1 MADPTTF
8 VLFGATGDL
17 ARSKLWPALHDL
29 AADGRLPE
37 PLSVL
42 GVSRSASTERLRA
55 LADEHGR
62 SRGRL
67 RTSEGWER
75 VVGSIEAVNGA
86 GDDPALYQQLEA
98 GLGERP
104 GRRLTYLSV
113 APSLFGPIAERLG
126 GIGLGQEA
134 ADHSRMVIEKPFG
147 ADLASARSL
156 HDRLHEH
163 FAERQIVRIDHYL
176 GKETVQN
183 LIVLR
188 FVNGIFEP
196 LWDRRSVEHVQI
208 TVAEESGVGGRGEFY
223 DATGALRDVG
233 QNHLLQ
239 LLALTAMDPPG
250 RVTGD
255 ELRQERLK
263 VLRALVPVHP
273 DDAVLGQYEGYEDED
288 GVAEG
293 SRTDTYAALRVEIES
308 WRWAGVPFYLR
319 TGKRL
324 AARAAEIAVTF
335 RPAPHMSFQGD
346 GVHPSPNRLVIGIQ
360 PGQRI
365 SLHVSGKRPGT
376 GLEIADVELDFDAG
390 SVAEEE
396 APEAYERLLGDAFA
410 GDCSLFASSAEV
422 EAQWT
427 ALDRLLAERPD
438 PVPYEQGSSGP
449 LEADRLLARDGR
461 GWRSL
466 PAVAGTLRG

>member
-1 MADPTTF
+1 MADRTTF

-17 ARSKLWPALHDL
+17 ARTKLWPALHDL
-29 AADGRLPE
+29 ASDDRLPQD
-37 PLSVL
+37 LTVL
-42 GVSRSASTERLRA
+42 GISRSASTERLRA

-62 SRGRL
+62 HGRL
-67 RTSEGWER
+67 ATGDAWER
-75 VVGSIEAVNGA
+75 IVGSIHAVNGA
-86 GDDPALYQQLEA
+86 GDDPELYERLERELA
-98 GLGERP
+98 ERP
-104 GRRLTYLSV
+104 GDRLTYLSV
-113 APSLFGPIAERLG
+113 APSLFGPIADRLG
-126 GIGLGQEA
+126 EIGLGREA

-147 ADLASARSL
+147 TDLASARAL
-156 HDRLHEH
+156 HERLHRHFEEH
-163 FAERQIVRIDHYL
+163 QIIRIDHYL

-183 LIVLR
+183 LMVLR

-196 LWDRRSVEHVQI
+196 LWDRSAVEHVQI
-208 TVAEESGVGGRGEFY
+208 TVAEEGGVGGRGEFY

-263 VLRALVPVHP
+263 VLRSLVPLQP
-273 DDAVLGQYEGYEDED
+273 ADAVLGQYEGYDAED

-293 SRTDTYAALRVEIES
+293 SRTDTYVALRAHIES

-324 AARAAEIAVTF
+324 SAKAAEIAVTF
-335 RPAPHMSFQGD
+335 KPAPHLSFQGD

-360 PGQRI
+360 PGQRV

-376 GLEIADVELDFDAG
+376 GLEVVDVALDFEACR
-390 SVAEEE
+390 VEEE
-396 APEAYERLLGDAFA
+396 APEAYERLLGDAFV
-410 GDCSLFASSAEV
+410 GQLTLFASSDEI
-422 EAQWT
+422 EAQW
-427 ALDRLLAERPD
+427 AAIQPLLDQRPD
-438 PVPYEQGSSGP
+438 PVTYEPGSDGP
-449 LEADRLLARDGR
+449 TEAGALIARDGLA
-461 GWRSL
+461 WRPL